1 MRVKARYINSS
12 TSCEVYAPCIYSHFM
27 YLLFTGILCTL
38 YLLSFYVPSV
48 YSYFMYPVFTLIL
61 CTFCLL
67 VFYVPCIY
75 SHALRVLPL
84 ATQIFA
90 SVLMYD
96 VFRALINSLV
106 GLHTI
111 IRNKMII
118 NVALLGTWGLPFV
131 VNVRFSKTATD
142 FNE

>member
-1 MRVKARYINSS
+1 
-12 TSCEVYAPCIYSHFM
+12 M

-75 SHALRVLPL
+75 SHALRVLLL
-84 ATQIFA
+84 ATQVFA
-90 SVLMYD
+90 SVLMCD
-96 VFRALINSLV
+96 VFRGLINSLV
-106 GLHTI
+106 GLHTT

-118 NVALLGTWGLPFV
+118 NVALLETWGLPFV

-142 FNE
+142 FNEQEKGIV